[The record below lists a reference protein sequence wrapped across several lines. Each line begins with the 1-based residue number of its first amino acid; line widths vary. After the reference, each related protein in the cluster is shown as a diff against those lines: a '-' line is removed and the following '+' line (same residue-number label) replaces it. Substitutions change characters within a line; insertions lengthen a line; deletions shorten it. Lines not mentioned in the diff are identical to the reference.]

1 MVLFNIPIISQY
13 PLMITIALLVLGA
26 ILAAVSG
33 RKSSKSAASV
43 SALFILFALIINFI
57 LLYDILQDPQTGFL
71 SGPYPWLSIFDVNLG
86 FWADG
91 LSLPIVVM
99 ILGLSF
105 VAILYSHIFMKEMK
119 RPQTYYSLMM
129 LFIAAMIGTLYSTN
143 LLQFFAFYEFMLFPS
158 TAILIW
164 YGTSE
169 NYEERKKNGLKFF
182 VWTNFGALA
191 LMVGL
196 AAIILVTGSTDLLS
210 IAWSLGTVPAN
221 LMGLVQI
228 GALLIVLGFGVKMAI
243 FPLHMWAPTTYK
255 EAPLPLLLLLSAAMT
270 KTAAYGIARIAIPLF
285 APNLVSYTN
294 GLLVVSLI
302 TMYYGALAAL
312 AQKDLKMMLA
322 YSSISQ
328 LGYLMYGYATLNIY
342 GVEGGVFHILNHGL
356 LMGIMFVAA
365 GVIKMQTG
373 TLEFDK
379 LGGLAKK
386 MPVTAVA
393 FVTAALAL
401 AGTPPLNA
409 FASEWLIFEGSAAAG
424 HFWLTVFAIIATG
437 LTAGY
442 YLWAVR
448 RIFFGVVP
456 DELSDVTDGPKP
468 LLYAMLILTAVIVL
482 IGIFPN
488 SILHY
493 IQPFLTAIVGGG

>member
-1 MVLFNIPIISQY
+1 MVLFNLPIISQY
-13 PLMITIALLVLGA
+13 PLIITLGILVIGA
-26 ILAAVSG
+26 ILAALGG
-33 RKSSKSAASV
+33 RKSSTAAVISEV
-43 SALFILFALIINFI
+43 FIALAFLINII
-57 LLYDILQDPQTGFL
+57 LLYDIMGDPKTGFL
-71 SGPYPWLSIFDVNLG
+71 SGPYTWLTVFNVNIG

-91 LSLPIVVM
+91 LSLPIAVM

-105 VAILYSHIFMKEMK
+105 VAILYSQIFMKDLK

-129 LFIAAMIGTLYSTN
+129 LFITSMIGTLYSTN

-169 NYEERKKNGLKFF
+169 TYEERKQNGLKFF

-191 LMVGL
+191 LMVGV
-196 AAIILVTGSTDLLS
+196 AAIILATGSTDLLS
-210 IAWSLGTVPAN
+210 IGWSLGTVAPE

-228 GALLIVLGFGVKMAI
+228 GSLLIVLGFAVKMAI

-285 APNLVSYTN
+285 SPNLASYTT
-294 GLLVVSLI
+294 GLLIVSLI

-328 LGYLMYGYATLNIY
+328 LGYLMFGYATLNLY
-342 GVEGGVFHILNHGL
+342 GIEGGVFHIINHGL

-365 GVIKMQTG
+365 GVLKMQTG
-373 TLEFDK
+373 TLEFSK
-379 LGGLAKK
+379 MGGLAKK
-386 MPVTAVA
+386 MPLTAIA
-393 FVTAALAL
+393 FISAALAL
-401 AGTPPLNA
+401 SGTPPFNA

-424 HFWLTVFAIIATG
+424 HIWLTIFAIIATG

-448 RIFFGVVP
+448 RIFFGVTP
-456 DELSDVTDGPKP
+456 DELAEVTDGPKP
-468 LLYAMLILTAVIVL
+468 LLYVLLILTAVIVL

-493 IQPFLTAIVGGG
+493 IQPFLSAIIGGG